1 MRIVL
6 FQPDIAPNV
15 GTILRF
21 SACFGLPVDVVEPCG
36 FPWDAK
42 AMRRAAM
49 DYIDLVDVTRHPTWP
64 AFETARTT
72 NHAESRLILLTTA
85 ATTPYVDFAFR
96 PDDMLMVGRESAGVP
111 ADVHNAADAEVLIPM
126 QPGLRSVNVA
136 VALAMVTGE
145 ALRQTH
151 QFPGETS

>member
-49 DYIDLVDVTRHPTWP
+49 DYIDLVDVTRHSTWP
-64 AFETARTT
+64 AFETVRATS
-72 NHAESRLILLTTA
+72 HAGSRLILLTTA
-85 ATTPYVDFAFR
+85 ATTPYTNFSFR
-96 PDDMLMVGRESAGVP
+96 PDDLLMVGRESAGVP
-111 ADVHNAADAEVLIPM
+111 ADVHDTADAEVLIPM

-151 QFPGETS
+151 QFPGDNP